1 MVSWEKRD
9 YMAPVKWT
17 SSMNDEIT
25 IDVQE
30 IRRATII
37 SISIMDSS

>member
-1 MVSWEKRD
+1 
-9 YMAPVKWT
+9 
-17 SSMNDEIT
+17 MNDEIT

-37 SISIMDSS
+37 SISIMDSNRIEVHSG